1 MYIMV
6 WFIMFR
12 YLLVIA
18 DKRISD
24 IMYILTILIDT
35 INNFFK
41 ILRKLKAVKRKNKKS
56 KSMENSCTLLYKM
69 HHCFMMSWLTSI
81 KKNIINSLK
90 AKAKTGGKTWL
101 QKSERLR
108 ISIISIR
115 QSGQSQKPDQSQ
127 QPDKAIR

>member
-41 ILRKLKAVKRKNKKS
+41 ILRKLKAVKRKNKK
-56 KSMENSCTLLYKM
+56 KQ
-69 HHCFMMSWLTSI
+69 
-81 KKNIINSLK
+81 IN
-90 AKAKTGGKTWL
+90 GK
-101 QKSERLR
+101 
-108 ISIISIR
+108 
-115 QSGQSQKPDQSQ
+115 
-127 QPDKAIR
+127 